1 MTMNWHESVGATGHI
16 ASAGAIVFA
25 ILGWLPPLAALVGLI
40 WYCIQIHESKTMQDW
55 LKRQRVRKINALR
68 AQLLVLTT
76 AEKVEDIKV
85 AVKEAGA
92 AAVKDIVDQAV
103 KPKTGM

>member
-1 MTMNWHESVGATGHI
+1 MTMNWHESIGATGHI

-55 LKRQRVRKINALR
+55 LKRRRLRRINRLR
-68 AQLLVLTT
+68 EQLLVLQTLD
-76 AEKVEDIKV
+76 KVEDIKV
-85 AVKEAGA
+85 AVKEASQ
-92 AAVKDIVDQAV
+92 AAVQGMVDAAV
-103 KPKTGM
+103 KPKTEK